1 VNQREYSEIVREK
14 TNNIIKKKRTGLV
27 VKSNERAD
35 DPGVICDEESSRILA
50 LEVDF
55 KDWLEEME
63 RFVDAVH
70 ELGFSP
76 EDLTKKYIGKK
87 KYRCKN
93 NSKKR
98 SSRCL
103 PPPPSTKAALTSPS
117 RSAKAA

>member
-1 VNQREYSEIVREK
+1 
-14 TNNIIKKKRTGLV
+14 
-27 VKSNERAD
+27 
-35 DPGVICDEESSRILA
+35 LA

-93 NSKKR
+93 NSNKR
-98 SSRCL
+98 SSRCP